1 MYLFGI
7 QRKNN
12 NLGHKRKVKQ
22 LNGKL
27 LVISLDKNC
36 QYSNAVCFSD
46 CSLKTYVFSSSGSL
60 NLNFSVHKQ

>member
-12 NLGHKRKVKQ
+12 NLGHKRKAKQ

-27 LVISLDKNC
+27 LVISLDKKC
-36 QYSNAVCFSD
+36 RYSNAVCFSD
-46 CSLKTYVFSSSGSL
+46 CSLKTCFFFL
-60 NLNFSVHKQ
+60 WKFKLEFFCT